1 MPSSPHRPRL
11 QPALAALTA
20 LALSSAPSCNGQRPT
35 PQPAVTPDRP
45 RPAPEA
51 PLALRLYFL
60 VDLDGYFEPCGCNS
74 RPLGGIDRLARFID
88 GERARAPHHLL
99 VASGDLLFRDPTLD
113 PRMVYQETRKAESL
127 VPILDRIGLAA
138 YAPGPSD
145 YVRGEAE
152 FRRLIAG
159 QQAAV
164 LAANVPAG
172 RAPFR
177 PTLLREVNGVKVGIV
192 GVADFRPTSES
203 PAPPTAPETTDPVE
217 AARAAVEDLR
227 RQGARVVVVLASTPR
242 RAAVSI
248 ARNVPGVDFVVVA
261 REESNSPPPPERVG
275 RAFVLTAAN
284 QGKGLGVVDLHLRDG
299 AAPLVDA
306 SPSTADALRASL
318 DRRIRELRE
327 RLAAWSRDPSV
338 DRAAVEQQRGR
349 LAALERERAAADA
362 PVTPPASGSY
372 FRARSVE
379 IAPELPRRADIEAQ
393 IATYFR
399 SVNDHNRAE
408 YASLAAP
415 PAPRGQARY
424 VGGEECR
431 SCHEAAYALWERTPH
446 SRAYWTLETLHK
458 NFNLSCVGC
467 HVTGYQ
473 RPGGSEVVQNEG
485 LRDVQCETCHGPGSL
500 HVAARTP
507 AQQRATILRNPP
519 QAFCAQQCHTPEH
532 SDHFDYAQYL
542 PRILGP
548 GHGYPEDAS
557 DAGAL
562 HLDMPVLA
570 GGQNSDA
577 SALHH

>member
-1 MPSSPHRPRL
+1 MAPRTQRPRAL
-11 QPALAALTA
+11 VGALAALSLSTA
-20 LALSSAPSCNGQRPT
+20 LSCNGRRP
-35 PQPAVTPDRP
+35 PSPPAVTPERP
-45 RPAPEA
+45 RATPEA
-51 PLALRLYFL
+51 PLALRLYYL

-88 GERARAPHHLL
+88 GERERAPHHLL
-99 VASGDLLFRDPTLD
+99 VASGDLLFRDPHLD

-145 YVRGEAE
+145 YVRGEGE
-152 FRRLIAG
+152 FQRLTNG
-159 QQAAV
+159 QQAAA
-164 LAANVPAG
+164 LAANAPAG

-177 PTLLREVNGVKVGIV
+177 ATLLREVNGVKVGIV
-192 GVADFRPTSES
+192 GVADFRPSSDS
-203 PAPPTAPETTDPVE
+203 PAPATAPPTSDPVE
-217 AARAAVEDLR
+217 SARTAVEGLR

-242 RAAVSI
+242 RAAVAI

-261 REESNSPPPPERVG
+261 REESNTPPPPERVG
-275 RAFVLTAAN
+275 RAFVLTSAN
-284 QGKGLGVVDLHLRDG
+284 QGKGLGVVDLFLRDG
-299 AAPLVDA
+299 DGPLTDA
-306 SPSTADALRASL
+306 SASTVEALRASL

-327 RLAAWSRDPSV
+327 RLDAWSRDPSV
-338 DRAAVEQQRGR
+338 DRTAVEQQRTR
-349 LAALERERAAADA
+349 LAGLERERAAADA
-362 PVTPPASGSY
+362 PPSPPATGSY

-379 IAPELPRRADIEAQ
+379 IAPELPRRPDIEAQ

-399 SVNDHNRAE
+399 AVNDHNRAE
-408 YASLAAP
+408 YATLTAP
-415 PAPRGQARY
+415 AAPRGQARY

-431 SCHEAAYALWERTPH
+431 ACHEAAYALWERTPH

-507 AQQRATILRNPP
+507 AQQRATIIRNPP
-519 QAFCAQQCHTPEH
+519 QALCAQQCHTPEH
-532 SDHFDYAQYL
+532 SDHFDYGQYL

-548 GHGYPEDAS
+548 GHGFPEES
-557 DAGAL
+557 TDAGAL
-562 HLDMPVLA
+562 RMEMPVLA